1 MTTRKL
7 NLDIEL
13 CDSDINSIEDLER
26 EILAQDIIGK
36 IAEKYLYSLQQE
48 IAQQTAKTKGSK
60 RIHIKTTN
68 FEFNFKARRALDKN
82 GKKNSL

>member
-1 MTTRKL
+1 MTKRKI
-7 NLDIEL
+7 NVEIEL

-26 EILAQDIIGK
+26 EILAQDVIEK

-48 IAQQTAKTKGSK
+48 IARETVKTRGSK

-82 GKKNSL
+82 GKKSSS